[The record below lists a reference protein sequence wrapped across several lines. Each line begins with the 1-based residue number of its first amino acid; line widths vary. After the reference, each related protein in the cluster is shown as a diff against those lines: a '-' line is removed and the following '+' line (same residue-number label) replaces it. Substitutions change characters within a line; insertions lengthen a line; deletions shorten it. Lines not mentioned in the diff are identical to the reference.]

1 MTDTVETTLPATI
14 ARLPFFASGRYP
26 ATDLIGQCRESGV
39 VATKGRE
46 LIDRVRDLSLG
57 LASLGMVKGDRVAL
71 VSESRPEW
79 LFADFAILTKGAVT
93 VPIYSTLSADQM
105 GLILRDS
112 GARFAIAS
120 TPAQVE
126 KLRAAI
132 RLGGAVTAI
141 VVMDDDAPA
150 AQSGVAV
157 LSMADVVARG
167 HRQIL
172 DGWGVAKAYLDE
184 ANSVSPDDLATLIYT
199 SGTTGE
205 PKGVELTHG
214 CLAANIV
221 GSDERLHLGDTDVAL
236 SFLPLSHS
244 FERMAAYL
252 YLASGVSMIFAQSI
266 DTIARDLLTVRP
278 TMMTGAPRVFEKLFA
293 RIVERGHSQGGL
305 KRRMFDWAMGVAR
318 RAGQAQADP
327 GASVPTLSWRL
338 ADKLVFQRI
347 RAGVGGR
354 LRFAVSGSAPLRKDL
369 AEVFAGLGLPI
380 LEGYGLTETAPVV
393 SVTPYGRVRPGTVGP
408 PLSNVEVK
416 IADDGEILVR
426 GPSIMRSYHNRPEDT
441 ARALEGGW
449 FHTGDIGSFDE
460 AGFLRITDRKKEMLI
475 TSGGKKIAPQAIEA
489 RFREHPLVADAVLV
503 GDKRHFASVLIVP
516 DRSAVARLSGAAPEA
531 AFSAIVDRPDVQAA
545 FRAIVD
551 AVNAPLAQ
559 FEKVKKFYV
568 VPDEWTIG
576 SGLLTPTLKIRRSVV
591 ESRYRDVIDR
601 LYA

>member
-1 MTDTVETTLPATI
+1 
-14 ARLPFFASGRYP
+14 
-26 ATDLIGQCRESGV
+26 
-39 VATKGRE
+39 
-46 LIDRVRDLSLG
+46 
-57 LASLGMVKGDRVAL
+57 
-71 VSESRPEW
+71 
-79 LFADFAILTKGAVT
+79 
-93 VPIYSTLSADQM
+93 
-105 GLILRDS
+105 
-112 GARFAIAS
+112 
-120 TPAQVE
+120 
-126 KLRAAI
+126 
-132 RLGGAVTAI
+132 
-141 VVMDDDAPA
+141 
-150 AQSGVAV
+150 
-157 LSMADVVARG
+157 
-167 HRQIL
+167 
-172 DGWGVAKAYLDE
+172 
-184 ANSVSPDDLATLIYT
+184 
-199 SGTTGE
+199 
-205 PKGVELTHG
+205 
-214 CLAANIV
+214 
-221 GSDERLHLGDTDVAL
+221 
-236 SFLPLSHS
+236 
-244 FERMAAYL
+244 
-252 YLASGVSMIFAQSI
+252 
-266 DTIARDLLTVRP
+266 
-278 TMMTGAPRVFEKLFA
+278 
-293 RIVERGHSQGGL
+293 
-305 KRRMFDWAMGVAR
+305 
-318 RAGQAQADP
+318 
-327 GASVPTLSWRL
+327 VPTLSWRL

>member
-1 MTDTVETTLPATI
+1 
-14 ARLPFFASGRYP
+14 
-26 ATDLIGQCRESGV
+26 
-39 VATKGRE
+39 
-46 LIDRVRDLSLG
+46 
-57 LASLGMVKGDRVAL
+57 
-71 VSESRPEW
+71 
-79 LFADFAILTKGAVT
+79 
-93 VPIYSTLSADQM
+93 
-105 GLILRDS
+105 
-112 GARFAIAS
+112 
-120 TPAQVE
+120 
-126 KLRAAI
+126 
-132 RLGGAVTAI
+132 
-141 VVMDDDAPA
+141 
-150 AQSGVAV
+150 
-157 LSMADVVARG
+157 
-167 HRQIL
+167 
-172 DGWGVAKAYLDE
+172 
-184 ANSVSPDDLATLIYT
+184 
-199 SGTTGE
+199 
-205 PKGVELTHG
+205 
-214 CLAANIV
+214 
-221 GSDERLHLGDTDVAL
+221 
-236 SFLPLSHS
+236 
-244 FERMAAYL
+244 
-252 YLASGVSMIFAQSI
+252 
-266 DTIARDLLTVRP
+266 
-278 TMMTGAPRVFEKLFA
+278 
-293 RIVERGHSQGGL
+293 
-305 KRRMFDWAMGVAR
+305 MFDWAMGVAR
-318 RAGQAQADP
+318 RAGQAQS
-327 GASVPTLSWRL
+327 GAAGAGPTLSWRL
-338 ADKLVFQRI
+338 ADKLVFRRI

-426 GPSIMRSYHNRPEDT
+426 GPSIMRGYHNRPEDT

-449 FHTGDIGSFDE
+449 FHTGDIGSLDE
-460 AGFLRITDRKKEMLI
+460 AGFLRITDRKKEVLI

-531 AFSAIVDRPDVQAA
+531 AFSAIVERPDVQAA

-551 AVNAPLAQ
+551 AVNVPLAQ